1 MEHKPK
7 NDAVSVTIPINGVIE
22 SIDGSKRKF
31 TVSADFVVVLL
42 QMITAPESN
51 EEGDIFHCT
60 RVQFTTKS
68 CGWIRWKDVQFQDSA
83 EFSVKRM
90 ADLADG
96 EISAMA
102 HDHQDEQDAKAAAV
116 QAAAYGN
123 SQYAR
128 SAVIQALL
136 SRCEFSF

>member
-1 MEHKPK
+1 MEHQPK
-7 NDAVSVTIPINGVIE
+7 KDAVSVTIPIHGAIE

-51 EEGDIFHCT
+51 EEGQIFHCT

-68 CGWIRWKDVQFQDSA
+68 CGWIRWQDVKFEDA
-83 EFSVKRM
+83 PEFTAKRA
-90 ADLADG
+90 ADLTEG
-96 EISAMA
+96 EIAAMA
-102 HDHQDEQDAKAAAV
+102 QDHQDEQDAKAAAI

>member
-22 SIDGSKRKF
+22 SIDGTKRKF

-51 EEGDIFHCT
+51 EQGEIFHAT
-60 RVQFTTKS
+60 RVLFTTKS
-68 CGWIRWKDVQFQDSA
+68 CGWIRWKDVKFQDNA
-83 EFSVKRM
+83 EFAAKR
-90 ADLADG
+90 ATDLTEG
-96 EISAMA
+96 EIAAMA
-102 HDHQDEQDAKAAAV
+102 HDHQDEQDAKAAAA
-116 QAAAYGN
+116 QAMAFGN
-123 SQYAR
+123 SQHAR
-128 SAVIQALL
+128 SAVVQALL

>member
-1 MEHKPK
+1 MEHQPK
-7 NDAVSVTIPINGVIE
+7 NDAVRVTIPIKGVIE

-31 TVSADFVVVLL
+31 TVSAEFVVVLL

-51 EEGDIFHCT
+51 EEGDIFHST
-60 RVQFTTKS
+60 RVQFSTKS
-68 CGWIRWKDVQFQDSA
+68 CGWIRWNDIKFKDSEEFKAKRQA
-83 EFSVKRM
+83 ELSE
-90 ADLADG
+90 A

-102 HDHQDEQDAKAAAV
+102 HDHQDEQDAKAAAI
-116 QAAAYGN
+116 QATAYGN

-128 SAVIQALL
+128 SSVIQVLL